1 MHPLDLA
8 KVTPTARDTST
19 APESL
24 RLQETLRLIEARRD
38 EVVQRRHRQLLFL
51 GVSIS
56 LLVHLALMFYF
67 ATRFRL
73 LASGQGP
80 QPITYEFAIMQ
91 EEELTEL
98 QDTQLAELAPE
109 IASEL
114 DDMPDLDA
122 TSDLDPAVPAAD
134 LAISRSGAAPTLGGA
149 GDGQAVG
156 NLTGGGAGTSFFGV
170 RSKGM
175 RFAYIVDRSG
185 SMGDD
190 RKMQIAKREL
200 ARSIDTLPDYAS
212 FYVVLF
218 SSGVTI
224 PPMQDGWMR
233 ARKST
238 INRFIR
244 WLNLIDPTG
253 GTEPMDAFRQV
264 FALDV
269 RPDVIFFLTDGQIP
283 DDTARLVANM
293 NRRGERVTINT
304 IAFGDDQSQKLLR
317 EIATDSGGAYR
328 FVRSDGG

>member
-1 MHPLDLA
+1 VKRASAPSRDRGSADASLA
-8 KVTPTARDTST
+8 V
-19 APESL
+19 
-24 RLQETLRLIEARRD
+24 QETLRLIEERRD
-38 EVVQRRHRQLLFL
+38 EVVRRRHRQLLFL

-67 ATRFRL
+67 ATRVRL
-73 LASGQGP
+73 FASGPGP
-80 QPITYEFAIMQ
+80 QPVTYEFAIMQ

-98 QDTQLAELAPE
+98 MDSQLDELAPE
-109 IASEL
+109 IADEL
-114 DDMPDLDA
+114 EQLPDLDA
-122 TSDLDPAVPAAD
+122 TADLDPAVPAAD
-134 LAISRSGAAPTLGGA
+134 LAISRSGAAPTLGGS
-149 GDGQAVG
+149 GDGEAAG

-170 RSKGM
+170 SSRGM

-200 ARSIDTLPDYAS
+200 ARSIDNLPDYAF

-218 SSGVTI
+218 SSDITI
-224 PPMQDGWMR
+224 PPMQNGWMR

-253 GTEPMDAFRQV
+253 GTEPIDAFRQV
-264 FALDV
+264 FSLDV

-283 DDTARLVANM
+283 DDTARLVANL

-304 IAFGDDQSQKLLR
+304 IAFGDDQSQALLR
-317 EIATDSGGAYR
+317 EIAADSGGTYR
-328 FVRSDGG
+328 FVRSDGS